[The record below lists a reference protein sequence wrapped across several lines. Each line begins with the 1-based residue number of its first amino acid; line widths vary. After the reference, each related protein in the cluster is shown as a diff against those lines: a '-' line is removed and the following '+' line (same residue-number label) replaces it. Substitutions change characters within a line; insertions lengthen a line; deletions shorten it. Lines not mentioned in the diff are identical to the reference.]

1 MEIKQILKSKR
12 KTYIMLEE
20 LENILQSQNYQDL
33 YQDIKDLV
41 SDGIIKP
48 IKNKN
53 RTNGKFPSL
62 FLKYKILV
70 QDDENEQLRDEI
82 KHLTPDFEI
91 SKYLN
96 NVELYKKHR
105 KNVLILDKFFKENA
119 TKLKF
124 QMSKNERAYQIWRY
138 EKMLD
143 TSIVKSI
150 IAYNGLEKKLNF
162 YMTPEPFFDYIPE
175 IQDTQVLE
183 KMVILIVENKDAWYT
198 LRKIFKQKKEL
209 KIEGKL
215 INGLLYGEGN
225 KITKPEAIVDYESK
239 FIGRTS
245 SFLYWG
251 DLDFTGID
259 MFERVKKQNLNSDI
273 KLFSEIYEKMIDLS
287 NIEDLSEIHN
297 KQNTKIKLEDFL
309 SNFNE
314 NYKEKIK
321 EILEQNKYIPQE
333 ILNYVVLG
341 GA

>member
-105 KNVLILDKFFKENA
+105 ENVLILDKFFKENA
-119 TKLKF
+119 AKLKF

-225 KITKPEAIVDYESK
+225 KITKPEAIADYESK
-239 FIGRTS
+239 FIGGNS